1 LSDEIFI
8 SRDHSRHE
16 LPQSTRETPQRDG
29 RGGFTPLDAGT
40 TINEASDDGGSR

>member
-1 LSDEIFI
+1 LTKEIFI
-8 SRDHSRHE
+8 SRDDSRHDR
-16 LPQSTRETPQRDG
+16 LRSTRETPQRDG